1 MYRNSQFRGIRKD
14 HTLVDTL
21 RLIHPTIHL
30 RTMGD
35 AILGTYLESG
45 KAEALPYVQFI
56 LRPKGILDINKEV
69 KHGT

>member
-1 MYRNSQFRGIRKD
+1 
-14 HTLVDTL
+14 
-21 RLIHPTIHL
+21 
-30 RTMGD
+30 MGD